1 MQNFFT
7 ILGGMG
13 TLATESFVRVLNSR
27 TPAHTDQDYLNYI
40 LVNHA
45 TVPDRT
51 AYILDSSLASPV
63 AALSEDLMQQTTLN
77 PHFFVLTCNTAHT
90 FYEELQAQTPIPILH
105 MPRIAAEKVKERFSQ
120 GKSKKIRVAL
130 LATQGTVNSGAYGK
144 EFSEELFE
152 VVYPN
157 QRVQDDVMNLIYRD
171 VKESQFLNKDL
182 YVDILET
189 MINQEQCDVVVLGCT
204 ELSLMQEVTMN
215 EAYPVV
221 DAQSELVDKT
231 IELALAERS

>member
-1 MQNFFT
+1 MKNFFT

-45 TVPDRT
+45 SVPDRT
-51 AYILDSSLASPV
+51 AYILDSTLASPV
-63 AALSEDLMQQTTLN
+63 AALTEDLKQQATLN

-90 FYEELQAQTPIPILH
+90 FYEELQVQTSIPILH
-105 MPRIAAEKVKERFSQ
+105 MPRIAAEKVKERFS
-120 GKSKKIRVAL
+120 GEAKIRVAL
-130 LATQGTVNSGAYGK
+130 LATQGTVNSGVYGK
-144 EFSEELFE
+144 EFSDEWFE
-152 VVYPN
+152 VVYPS
-157 QRVQDDVMNLIYRD
+157 QTIQDDVMNLIYRD
-171 VKESQFLNKDL
+171 VKESQFLNKEL
-182 YVDILET
+182 YLAILDT
-189 MINQEQCDVVVLGCT
+189 MINQEKCDVVVLGCT

-215 EAYPVV
+215 DAYPVV

-231 IELALAERS
+231 IALALAQR

>member
-1 MQNFFT
+1 MKNFFT

-45 TVPDRT
+45 SVPDRT
-51 AYILDSSLASPV
+51 AYILDSTLASPV
-63 AALSEDLMQQTTLN
+63 AALTEDLKQQTTLN

-90 FYEELQAQTPIPILH
+90 FYEELQAQTSIPILH
-105 MPRIAAEKVKERFSQ
+105 MPRIAAEKVKERFS
-120 GKSKKIRVAL
+120 GEAKIRVAL
-130 LATQGTVNSGAYGK
+130 LATQGTVNSGVYGK
-144 EFSEELFE
+144 EFSDELFE
-152 VVYPN
+152 VVYPS
-157 QRVQDDVMNLIYRD
+157 QTIQDDVMNLIYRD
-171 VKESQFLNKDL
+171 VKESQFLNKEL
-182 YVDILET
+182 YLAILDT
-189 MINQEQCDVVVLGCT
+189 MINQEKCDVVVLGCT

-215 EAYPVV
+215 EGYPVV

-231 IELALAERS
+231 IALALAQR